1 MSVLFLTG
9 STGALGTSVRN
20 LFLEAG
26 WSVAGF
32 SRKSDNFEHP
42 SYRYYSVNM
51 VNEADAEKAFTAAC
65 LDIGP
70 PNMLI
75 ATIGGVRPWKQV
87 KEMPAEDFRYLF
99 ELNLMS
105 FFVAG
110 KLAMK
115 LMASGG
121 SIISIGAESALQPTA
136 NKAGYIAAKAGV
148 VALTRV
154 LAEEGKW
161 VGINANCIVPT
172 VIRTP
177 ANEQWGDPNDI
188 AKWTEPKDI
197 ASMCLF
203 LSSDAG
209 KAVNGATI
217 RMTNRL

>member
-1 MSVLFLTG
+1 M
-9 STGALGTSVRN
+9 
-20 LFLEAG
+20 
-26 WSVAGF
+26 
-32 SRKSDNFEHP
+32 
-42 SYRYYSVNM
+42 M
-51 VNEADAEKAFTAAC
+51 NEAEADKAFAAAY
-65 LDIGP
+65 LDVGP

-87 KEMPAEDFRYLF
+87 KEMPADEFRYLF

-105 FFVAG
+105 FFVAS

-115 LMASGG
+115 LMSAGG
-121 SIISIGAESALQPTA
+121 TIISIGAESALQPPA
-136 NKAGYIAAKAGV
+136 NKAGYVAAKAGV
-148 VALTRV
+148 VAFTRV

-161 VGINANCIVPT
+161 IGINANCIVPT
-172 VIRTP
+172 VIRT
-177 ANEQWGDPNDI
+177 ASNEQWGDPNDI

-197 ASMCLF
+197 AAMCLF

>member
-1 MSVLFLTG
+1 MPVLFLTG
-9 STGALGTSVRN
+9 STGALGSTVRN
-20 LFLEAG
+20 RFLEAG

-32 SRKSDNFEHP
+32 SRKTDNFEHP
-42 SYRYYSVNM
+42 AYRYYPANM
-51 VNEADAEKAFTAAC
+51 ADEASADKAFTAAC

-75 ATIGGVRPWKQV
+75 ATIGGVRPWKQI

-99 ELNLMS
+99 ELNLMT
-105 FFVAG
+105 FFVAS

-115 LMASGG
+115 VMAAGG
-121 SIISIGAESALQPTA
+121 TIISIGAESALQPTP

-148 VALTRV
+148 IALTRV

-161 VGINANCIVPT
+161 VGINVNCIVPT

-177 ANEQWGDPNDI
+177 ANEEWGNPNEI
-188 AKWTEPKDI
+188 PKWTEPKDI
-197 ASMCLF
+197 AAMCLF